1 MCYDT
6 TQVTSPENGSN
17 PQQGDPCHPLAAG
30 MHAPLLCATQYGG
43 DVAGTLTARADG
55 SPCAEY
61 GLDQATAFRAIHGI
75 SNPTAATIV
84 ALSDLFAVDA
94 GKLLEGLE
102 VE

>member
-1 MCYDT
+1 ML
-6 TQVTSPENGSN
+6 SRRLKRARKGS
-17 PQQGDPCHPLAAG
+17 GVRSLE
-30 MHAPLLCATQYGG
+30 
-43 DVAGTLTARADG
+43 R
-55 SPCAEY
+55 SCAEY
-61 GLDQATAFRAIHGI
+61 GLDSATAWRVIQGV

>member
-1 MCYDT
+1 MCRFT
-6 TQVTSPENGSN
+6 AESRKLLSKRLRKARKGS
-17 PQQGDPCHPLAAG
+17 G
-30 MHAPLLCATQYGG
+30 MK
-43 DVAGTLTARADG
+43 
-55 SPCAEY
+55 SIEKSCAEY
-61 GLDQATAFRAIHGI
+61 GLDQATAFRAIHGV

>member
-1 MCYDT
+1 MCRFT
-6 TQVTSPENGSN
+6 AEGCKLLSKRLRKARKGS
-17 PQQGDPCHPLAAG
+17 G
-30 MHAPLLCATQYGG
+30 
-43 DVAGTLTARADG
+43 VK
-55 SPCAEY
+55 SIEKSCAEY

>member
-1 MCYDT
+1 MCRFT
-6 TQVTSPENGSN
+6 AESRKLLSKRLRKARNGS
-17 PQQGDPCHPLAAG
+17 G
-30 MHAPLLCATQYGG
+30 
-43 DVAGTLTARADG
+43 VK
-55 SPCAEY
+55 SIEKSCAEY
-61 GLDQATAFRAIHGI
+61 GLDQATAFRAIHGV

>member
-1 MCYDT
+1 MCRFT
-6 TQVTSPENGSN
+6 AESWKPPSKRLRKARKGS
-17 PQQGDPCHPLAAG
+17 G
-30 MHAPLLCATQYGG
+30 
-43 DVAGTLTARADG
+43 VK
-55 SPCAEY
+55 SIEKSCAEY

>member
-1 MCYDT
+1 ML
-6 TQVTSPENGSN
+6 SRRLKRARKGS
-17 PQQGDPCHPLAAG
+17 GVRSLE
-30 MHAPLLCATQYGG
+30 
-43 DVAGTLTARADG
+43 R
-55 SPCAEY
+55 SCAEY
-61 GLDQATAFRAIHGI
+61 GLDSATAFRAINGI

>member
-1 MCYDT
+1 MCRFT
-6 TQVTSPENGSN
+6 TESRKLLSKRLKKARKGS
-17 PQQGDPCHPLAAG
+17 GVRSLERSCG
-30 MHAPLLCATQYGG
+30 
-43 DVAGTLTARADG
+43 
-55 SPCAEY
+55 EY
-61 GLDQATAFRAIHGI
+61 GLDSATAFRAINGI

>member
-1 MCYDT
+1 MCRFT
-6 TQVTSPENGSN
+6 AESRKLLSKRLRKARKGS
-17 PQQGDPCHPLAAG
+17 G
-30 MHAPLLCATQYGG
+30 
-43 DVAGTLTARADG
+43 VK
-55 SPCAEY
+55 SIEKSCAEY